1 MKRGI
6 LAALAGLLIVG
17 CGGDEGDTAGAPVA
31 CLGGLDTYLTAL
43 ESAPEDVR
51 LEGSTPISDC
61 VVEGQAGGELAQVG
75 EGMVGAATELNRRA
89 QKDPAGMATVQLG
102 YLVGAVQ
109 EAASTTG
116 GIHEDLVIRLDAAAR
131 FTGSD
136 RAFPASFERAFGAGY
151 AAGQRSG

>member
-6 LAALAGLLIVG
+6 LAALAGLLVIG
-17 CGGDEGDTAGAPVA
+17 CGSDDEAAAPAA
-31 CLGGLDTYLTAL
+31 CLGGADAFLPAL
-43 ESAPEDVR
+43 ASAPDEVR
-51 LEGSTPISDC
+51 LEGSTPISEC
-61 VVEGQAGGELAQVG
+61 IVEEQAGGDLAQVG
-75 EGMVGAATELNRRA
+75 EALVGAATELNRRA
-89 QKDPAGMATVQLG
+89 RDDPAGMATVELG

-131 FTGSD
+131 FAGSD